1 MCDICS
7 VFFSFFPR
15 WRLSV
20 GLVNGL
26 LTYLLTYVNYVLQ
39 CSKSKTIES
48 SVTKCDARDNLEIP
62 LYGIG
67 FGSKRSEVKQWLKSS
82 HVKQGTHP
90 TKPGWSKP
98 NPTPS

>member
-1 MCDICS
+1 MIYA
-7 VFFSFFPR
+7 VFFFLFSLMAFVR
-15 WRLSV
+15 RV
-20 GLVNGL
+20 IKR